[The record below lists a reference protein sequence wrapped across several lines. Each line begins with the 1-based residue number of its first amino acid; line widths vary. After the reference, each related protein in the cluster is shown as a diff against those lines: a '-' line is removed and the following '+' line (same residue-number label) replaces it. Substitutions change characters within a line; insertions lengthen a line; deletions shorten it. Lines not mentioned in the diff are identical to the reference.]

1 MKAIFYVLALLV
13 TGGAAYFSYDNL
25 SKFEKQKEIKETA
38 ISNNKVMSEK
48 GNKQQEQL
56 DAEKVLLETANKDKA
71 DAEASIENLVAKEK
85 TLRRDLGELE
95 GTLEEQKAK
104 FAELEKARAELQG
117 LLKQAGDDVTLEN
130 LAEKVQAMEA
140 DKLAKTKKL
149 GELESLVEAAKKAV
163 ESNQAEI
170 GRLADRSA
178 TRDSRIRRNAMESVV
193 SAVNDDW
200 GFVIIG
206 AGSSTGFTPQTKLLV
221 KRDGRLIAEVKPS
234 SIEPS
239 QTIAEIDLE
248 TVAPGARIQPGDR
261 VILANPA
268 TN

>member
-13 TGGAAYFSYDNL
+13 TGAAAYFSHENL
-25 SKFEKQKEIKETA
+25 KKFEGEKAAKEKA
-38 ISNNKVMSEK
+38 IATNKIVS
-48 GNKQQEQL
+48 GNADKQQVAL
-56 DAEKVLLETANKDKA
+56 DEEKVKLEAADKDKA
-71 DAEASIENLVAKEK
+71 DALASIENLEAKEK
-85 TLRRDLGELE
+85 TLRRDLGTLE
-95 GTLEEQKAK
+95 GLLEEQKAK
-104 FAELEKARAELQG
+104 FAQLEKARAELQN

-140 DKLAKTKKL
+140 DKVAKTKKL
-149 GELESLVEAAKKAV
+149 GELETLVEAAKKAV
-163 ESNQAEI
+163 EGNQAEI
-170 GRLADRSA
+170 ARLADRSA
-178 TRDSRIRRNAMESVV
+178 SRDARIRANAMESVV

-200 GFVIIG
+200 GFVVIG
-206 AGSSTGFTPQTKLLV
+206 AGSNTGFTPQTKLLV

-239 QTIAEIDLE
+239 QTIAEIDPE

>member
-13 TGGAAYFSYDNL
+13 TGAAAYFSFENL
-25 SKFEKQKEIKETA
+25 NKFEGEKATKEAA
-38 ISNNKVMSEK
+38 IAKNKIIS
-48 GNKQQEQL
+48 GNADKQQVAL
-56 DAEKVLLETANKDKA
+56 DEEKVKLDTASKDKA

-85 TLRRDLGELE
+85 TLRRDLGVLE
-95 GTLEEQKAK
+95 GELEEQKAK
-104 FAELEKARAELQG
+104 FAELEKARAEIEN
-117 LLKQAGDDVTLEN
+117 LLKEAGEDVTLDN
-130 LAEKVQAMEA
+130 LAEKISAMEA
-140 DKLAKTKKL
+140 EKLAKTKSL
-149 GELESLVEAAKKAV
+149 DELESNVASATRTV
-163 ESNQAEI
+163 ESNQGEI

-178 TRDSRIRRNAMESVV
+178 TRNSRISRNAMESVV

-206 AGSSTGFTPQTKLLV
+206 AGSNTGFTPQTKLLV
-221 KRDGRLIAEVKPS
+221 KRDGRLIAEIKPS

-239 QTIAEIDLE
+239 QTIAEIDPE
-248 TVAPGARIQPGDR
+248 TLAPGARIQPGDR

>member
-13 TGGAAYFSYDNL
+13 TVGAAYFSYENL
-25 SKFEKQKEIKETA
+25 NKFEQQKTTKETA

-56 DAEKVLLETANKDKA
+56 DAEKVLLETASKDKA

-104 FAELEKARAELQG
+104 FAELEKARAELQRILQG
-117 LLKQAGDDVTLEN
+117 AGENVTEDN
-130 LAEKVQAMEA
+130 LPETVEAMEA
-140 DKLAKTKKL
+140 DKVAKTKKL

-170 GRLADRSA
+170 GRLADKSA
-178 TRDSRIRRNAMESVV
+178 SRDSRIRLNAMESVV

>member
-48 GNKQQEQL
+48 GNKQQEAL
-56 DAEKVLLETANKDKA
+56 DAEKVLLEAANKDKA

-104 FAELEKARAELQG
+104 FAELEKARAALQELV
-117 LLKQAGDDVTLEN
+117 KQAGDDVTLEN
-130 LAEKVQAMEA
+130 LPETITAMEA

-178 TRDSRIRRNAMESVV
+178 ARDSRIRRNAMESVV

-248 TVAPGARIQPGDR
+248 TLAPGARIQPGDR

>member
-13 TGGAAYFSYDNL
+13 TVGAAYFSYENL
-25 SKFEKQKEIKETA
+25 NKFEKQKKTKETA
-38 ISNNKVMSEK
+38 ISDNKVMSEK

-56 DAEKVLLETANKDKA
+56 DAEKVLLEAASKDKA

-104 FAELEKARAELQG
+104 FVELEKVRSELENI
-117 LLKQAGDDVTLEN
+117 LKEAGEDVTLEN
-130 LAEKVQAMEA
+130 LPEKIEALEA
-140 DKLAKTKKL
+140 DKMAKTKKL
-149 GELESLVEAAKKAV
+149 GELESLVGAAKNSV

-170 GRLADRSA
+170 GRLADRSSS
-178 TRDSRIRRNAMESVV
+178 RDSRIRRNAMESVV
-193 SAVNDDW
+193 TAVNDEW

-239 QTIAEIDLE
+239 QTIAEIDPE

>member
-13 TGGAAYFSYDNL
+13 TGGAAYFSYDNF
-25 SKFEKQKEIKETA
+25 SKFENQKKIKETA
-38 ISNNKVMSEK
+38 TADNEVMSKK
-48 GNKQQEQL
+48 GEKQQEQL
-56 DAEKVLLETANKDKA
+56 DAEKVLLDTASKDKA

-117 LLKQAGDDVTLEN
+117 LLKQAGDDVTLDN
-130 LAEKVQAMEA
+130 LAEKVQAMED

-178 TRDSRIRRNAMESVV
+178 SRDSRIRRNAMESVV

>member
-13 TGGAAYFSYDNL
+13 TGAAAYFSYENL
-25 SKFEKQKEIKETA
+25 TKFEKEKSEKEKA
-38 ISNNKVMSEK
+38 IATNKVVS
-48 GNKQQEQL
+48 GNADKQQIAL
-56 DAEKVLLETANKDKA
+56 DEEKVKLEAADKDKA

-95 GTLEEQKAK
+95 GVLEEQKAK
-104 FAELEKARAELQG
+104 FAQLETTRAQLEE
-117 LLKQAGDDVTLEN
+117 LLKEAGEQVTLEN
-130 LAEKVQAMEA
+130 LPETIKAMED
-140 DKLAKTKKL
+140 DKVAKTKKL
-149 GELESLVEAAKKAV
+149 GELETLVEGGKKAV
-163 ESNQAEI
+163 ETNQAEI
-170 GRLADRSA
+170 ARLADRSA
-178 TRDSRIRRNAMESVV
+178 SRDARIRANAMESVV

-200 GFVIIG
+200 GFVVIG

-234 SIEPS
+234 SIERS
-239 QTIAEIDLE
+239 QTIAEIDPE
-248 TVAPGARIQPGDR
+248 TLAPGARIQPGDR

>member
-13 TGGAAYFSYDNL
+13 TGAAAYFSYDNL

-48 GNKQQEQL
+48 GNKQQEAL

-104 FAELEKARAELQG
+104 FAELEKARAALQD
-117 LLKQAGDDVTLEN
+117 LLKQAGEDVTLEN
-130 LAEKVQAMEA
+130 LAVTVQAMED

-178 TRDSRIRRNAMESVV
+178 SRDARIRRNAMESVV

>member
-13 TGGAAYFSYDNL
+13 TGAAAYFSYENHT
-25 SKFEKQKEIKETA
+25 KFENQEKTKEAA
-38 ISNNKVMSEK
+38 IAKNKIIS
-48 GNKQQEQL
+48 GSADKQQLAL
-56 DAEKVLLETANKDKA
+56 DEEKVKLDTASKDKA

-85 TLRRDLGELE
+85 SLRRDLGELE

-104 FAELEKARAELQG
+104 FAQLEKVRLQ
-117 LLKQAGDDVTLEN
+117 LEERLKDAGEDVTFEN
-130 LAEKVQAMEA
+130 LPEKIAAMEA
-140 DKLAKTKKL
+140 DKKAKTNQL
-149 GELESLVEAAKKAV
+149 GELETNVGAARRNVET
-163 ESNQAEI
+163 NQAEI
-170 GRLADRSA
+170 GRQADRSA
-178 TRDSRIRRNAMESVV
+178 TRDARIRGNAMESVV
-193 SAVNDDW
+193 TAVNDDW

-206 AGSSTGFTPQTKLLV
+206 AGSNTGFTPQTKLLV

>member
-1 MKAIFYVLALLV
+1 MKAIFYILALLV
-13 TGGAAYFSYDNL
+13 TAGAAYFSYDNL
-25 SKFEKQKEIKETA
+25 TKFEKQKDDKIAAIDANKIMSKNGDEKQEELDKEKA
-38 ISNNKVMSEK
+38 ALEV
-48 GNKQQEQL
+48 
-56 DAEKVLLETANKDKA
+56 AEKDKA

-104 FAELEKARAELQG
+104 FAD
-117 LLKQAGDDVTLEN
+117 LKKIQDQVMATLKEAGDDVNLDN
-130 LAEKVQAMEA
+130 LAEKVTQIEE
-140 DKLAKTKKL
+140 DKKAKTKAL
-149 GELESLVEAAKKAV
+149 AELETNVGAAQKSV

-178 TRDSRIRRNAMESVV
+178 SRDSRIRRNAMESVV

-239 QTIAEIDLE
+239 QTIAEIDPE
-248 TVAPGARIQPGDR
+248 TLAPGARIQPGDR

>member
-1 MKAIFYVLALLV
+1 MKAIFYILALLV
-13 TGGAAYFSYDNL
+13 TGAAAYFSYESFNR
-25 SKFEKQKEIKETA
+25 FQEQKTEKETA
-38 ISNNKVMSEK
+38 IADNKIMSEK
-48 GNKQQEQL
+48 GNKQEDEL
-56 DAEKVLLETANKDKA
+56 GKEKVLLKTALDDKA
-71 DAEASIENLVAKEK
+71 DAEASIENLVAKE
-85 TLRRDLGELE
+85 TSLRRTLGELDNTLEAQKAKFEELEKSRLVLEETLKEAGEDVTFENLADKVKAMEDDKLTKTKALGELE
-95 GTLEEQKAK
+95 A
-104 FAELEKARAELQG
+104 
-117 LLKQAGDDVTLEN
+117 
-130 LAEKVQAMEA
+130 
-140 DKLAKTKKL
+140 
-149 GELESLVEAAKKAV
+149 LVEAANKNV

-193 SAVNDDW
+193 SAVNEDW

-221 KRDGRLIAEVKPS
+221 KRGGRLIAEVKPS

-239 QTIAEIDLE
+239 QTIAEIDPE
-248 TVAPGARIQPGDR
+248 TLAPGSRIQPGDR

>member
-13 TGGAAYFSYDNL
+13 TGGAAYFSYDNF

-38 ISNNKVMSEK
+38 ISDNKVMSEK

-56 DAEKVLLETANKDKA
+56 DAEKVLLDTASKDKA

-95 GTLEEQKAK
+95 GTLDEQKAK
-104 FAELEKARAELQG
+104 FAELEKVRVQLENQ
-117 LLKQAGDDVTLEN
+117 LKEAGEDVTFEN
-130 LAEKVQAMEA
+130 LPEKIAAMEA
-140 DKLAKTKKL
+140 DKQAKTKQL
-149 GELESLVEAAKKAV
+149 AELEQNVGAAKKTV
-163 ESNQAEI
+163 ESNQGEI

-248 TVAPGARIQPGDR
+248 TLAPGARIQPGDR